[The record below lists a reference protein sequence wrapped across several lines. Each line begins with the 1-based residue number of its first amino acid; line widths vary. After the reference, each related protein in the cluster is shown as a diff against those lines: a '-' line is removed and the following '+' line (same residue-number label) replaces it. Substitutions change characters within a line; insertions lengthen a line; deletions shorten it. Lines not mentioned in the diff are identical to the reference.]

1 MIVLIAAIIAVVL
14 FTGMIV
20 FQLLLVLGLPFGH
33 LAYGGKYEKLPSK
46 MKIVSLVGIVIF
58 IFAILSVLE
67 RAGIIIIFNN
77 PMFVT
82 VFVWIIAI
90 YLVFNTL
97 MNAISKSKWEKLI
110 MTPISLILA
119 ICCFIVVIVI

>member
-110 MTPISLILA
+110 MTPISLTLA

>member
-1 MIVLIAAIIAVVL
+1 MIVLIPAIIAVVL
-14 FTGMIV
+14 FTGMSL

-46 MKIVSLVGIVIF
+46 MKIISLIGIVIF
-58 IFAILSVLE
+58 IFASLSVLE
-67 RAGIIIIFNN
+67 RAEIITIFNN

-82 VFVWIIAI
+82 VFVWIIAV
-90 YLVFNTL
+90 YLAFITL

-110 MTPISLILA
+110 MTPISLTLA
-119 ICCFIVVIVI
+119 ICSFIVVIVI

>member
-14 FTGMIV
+14 FTGMSV
-20 FQLLLVLGLPFGH
+20 FQLLLILGLPLGR

-46 MKIVSLVGIVIF
+46 MKIISLIGIVIF
-58 IFAILSVLE
+58 IFASLSVLE
-67 RAGIIIIFNN
+67 RAEIITIFNN

-82 VFVWIIAI
+82 VFVWIIAV
-90 YLVFNTL
+90 YLAFITL

-110 MTPISLILA
+110 MTPISLTLA
-119 ICCFIVVIVI
+119 ICCFIVVIII

>member
-14 FTGMIV
+14 FTGMSV
-20 FQLLLVLGLPFGH
+20 FQLLLVLGLPFGR

-46 MKIVSLVGIVIF
+46 MKITSLIGIIIF
-58 IFAILSVLE
+58 IFASLSVLE
-67 RAGIIIIFNN
+67 RADIIIIFNN

-82 VFVWIIAI
+82 VFVWIIAV
-90 YLVFNTL
+90 YLAFNTL

-110 MTPISLILA
+110 MTPISLTLA

>member
-14 FTGMIV
+14 FTGMNL
-20 FQLLLVLGLPFGH
+20 FQLLLALGLPFGR

-46 MKIVSLVGIVIF
+46 MKIISLIGIVIF
-58 IFAILSVLE
+58 IFASLSVLE
-67 RAGIIIIFNN
+67 RAEIITIFNN

-82 VFVWIIAI
+82 VFVWIIAV
-90 YLVFNTL
+90 YLAFITL

-110 MTPISLILA
+110 MTPISLTLA
-119 ICCFIVVIVI
+119 ICCFIVVIII

>member
-14 FTGMIV
+14 FTGMSV
-20 FQLLLVLGLPFGH
+20 FQLLLILGLPFGC

-46 MKIVSLVGIVIF
+46 MKIISLIGIVIF
-58 IFAILSVLE
+58 VFASLSVLE
-67 RAGIIIIFNN
+67 RAEIIIIFNN

-82 VFVWIIAI
+82 VFVWIIAV
-90 YLVFNTL
+90 YLAFITL
-97 MNAISKSKWEKLI
+97 MNAISKSKWERLI

>member
-14 FTGMIV
+14 FTGMSI
-20 FQLLLVLGLPFGH
+20 FQLLLVLGLPFGR

-46 MKIVSLVGIVIF
+46 MKITSLISIVIF
-58 IFAILSVLE
+58 IFASLSVLE
-67 RAGIIIIFNN
+67 RAEIIIILNN

-82 VFVWIIAI
+82 AFVWIIAV
-90 YLVFNTL
+90 YLAFNTL

-110 MTPISLILA
+110 ITPISLTLA
-119 ICCFIVVIVI
+119 ICCFLVVLN

>member
-1 MIVLIAAIIAVVL
+1 MIVLIVAIIAVVL
-14 FTGMIV
+14 FTGMSV
-20 FQLLLVLGLPFGH
+20 FQLLLVIGLPFGR

-46 MKIVSLVGIVIF
+46 MKITSLIGIVIF
-58 IFAILSVLE
+58 IFASLSVLE
-67 RAGIIIIFNN
+67 RAEIIIIFNN

-82 VFVWIIAI
+82 VFVWIIAV
-90 YLVFNTL
+90 YLAFNTL

-110 MTPISLILA
+110 MTPISLTLA

>member
-1 MIVLIAAIIAVVL
+1 MIVLITAIIAVVL

-20 FQLLLVLGLPFGH
+20 FQLLLVLDLPFGH

-90 YLVFNTL
+90 YSAFITL
-97 MNAISKSKWEKLI
+97 INAISKSKWEKLI